1 MRRRTELYAHEQLML
16 LALRDE
22 EGTLESKASMHSYA
36 LGGALLSEL
45 SAHGRISIE
54 DTKKALVDVAN
65 RQPLGE
71 PVLDQCLE
79 RVADAKRRARAS
91 TWVQRFAGI
100 RRLRHQVATGLCRK
114 GILRDDEDR
123 VLLFFTRKVYPTI
136 DPVPERELLRRIR
149 DAVNGDS
156 PNIDPELALV
166 VTVANAGGLLGSH
179 FDKALLRRRK
189 ARLEAIA
196 DGDLIGAATKRA
208 IQAAQQAAIAAASAG
223 T

>member
-36 LGGALLSEL
+36 LGGALLAEL

-79 RVADAKRRARAS
+79 RMADAKRRARAS

-100 RRLRHQVATGLCRK
+100 KRLRHQVAKGLCRK

-136 DPVPERELLRRIR
+136 DPAPERELLRRIR

-166 VTVANAGGLLGSH
+166 VTVANAGGLLRSH

-196 DGDLIGAATKRA
+196 DGDLVGAATKRA
-208 IQAAQQAAIAAASAG
+208 IQAAQQAAIAAATAG